1 MQKSNCRSEA
11 NIWRHGGIGDLMVE
25 NRMHVHVYTI
35 YININISE
43 YTCYICIYI
52 YVIDIYHVYT

>member
-11 NIWRHGGIGDLMVE
+11 NIWRHGGVGDLMVE

-35 YININISE
+35 YINIII
-43 YTCYICIYI
+43 YVLYI
-52 YVIDIYHVYT
+52 YTYINVIDIYHVYT